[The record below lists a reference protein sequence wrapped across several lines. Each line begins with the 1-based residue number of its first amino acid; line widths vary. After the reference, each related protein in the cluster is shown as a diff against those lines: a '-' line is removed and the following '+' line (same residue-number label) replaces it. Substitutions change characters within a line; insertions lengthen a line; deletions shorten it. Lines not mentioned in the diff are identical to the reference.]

1 MKTQWTECC
10 EICNEEINAR
20 DENGLK
26 RQMGFHKRIHHG
38 IQGITSSPAG
48 KRSAAR
54 KRHWRLQGLSP
65 KQVEE
70 RERQFLLKH
79 PESGRNEDNGQS
91 EPVVRKKK
99 PTEEVT
105 PVGLKECPNCGCRF
119 YMARSNSEKEP

>member
-1 MKTQWTECC
+1 MTKVMGQCD
-10 EICNEEINAR
+10 ICHEPISAFDQGNY
-20 DENGLK
+20 K
-26 RQMGFHKRIHHG
+26 RKLGYHKRIHHG
-38 IQGITSSPAG
+38 IVGATSTPAG
-48 KRSAAR
+48 KRSLAR

-65 KQVEE
+65 RQVEE
-70 RERQFLLKH
+70 REHQFLLKH

-91 EPVVRKKK
+91 EPVIRKKK